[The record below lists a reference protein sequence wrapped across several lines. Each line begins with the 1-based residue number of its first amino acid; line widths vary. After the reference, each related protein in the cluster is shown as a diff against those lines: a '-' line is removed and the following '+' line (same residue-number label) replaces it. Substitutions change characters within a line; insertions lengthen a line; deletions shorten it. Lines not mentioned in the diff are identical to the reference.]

1 MRKTLS
7 LAARKRARHRARKPK
22 QPGAAPATPARSDLR
37 LARRGESNPP
47 VWELVH
53 PRGARERAEDLDEVR
68 AMLEAGE
75 LDIARDELRWLLDG
89 CTDCVDAHFLLGEIA
104 YAEQD
109 FPLARGHFGYAH
121 QICAATFP
129 KEGLAGTLP
138 ATLPG
143 NRTFFEAGKAL
154 AYCLREMNLNA
165 RALEVLDQL
174 RRLDPSDPLD
184 IAAVWRDFSGDVQQ
198 IKLL

>member
-1 MRKTLS
+1 

-22 QPGAAPATPARSDLR
+22 QPGAAPATPA
-37 LARRGESNPP
+37 
-47 VWELVH
+47 
-53 PRGARERAEDLDEVR
+53 RGARERAEDLDEVR

-129 KEGLAGTLP
+129 KEGLTGTLP